1 MRQSS
6 TFRGAGNCF
15 RLWVLPWLLL
25 FLPAL
30 CLSQAGAPDV
40 SSLVLRTIKDVY
52 DKSPDEVR
60 KALPVDLDVVV
71 TYVDPEWGL
80 LFISDQTGYSFI
92 DLHTYKKANFLAG
105 ARIRL
110 TGVTSID
117 EGTTKIVQ
125 VKIRVEGR
133 VPLPAPEPR
142 SVAELNTGLGGSHY
156 VVTEGELQRC
166 DMNWGRIC
174 YRITDGTATAWIVS
188 PKAKDLVSERLIGS
202 KVRVKGVAAT
212 HVDADGK
219 MGGAQLCVNSMD
231 DIEVLAPGPHALE
244 TVKER
249 NSLRT
254 VRQVQSLSI
263 VEAMNAY
270 PVDLQGVVTY
280 SDPEWG
286 LLFIHDDT
294 GSIYINVHGTG
305 IRYPLGTK
313 VRVEAVTGTGDAGP
327 IVTLAKVE
335 VVGQDNPPAA
345 APLSIAQLNASNSDS
360 SWISTT
366 GVLHSCEESISRV
379 CFRIFDGKSS
389 AWVIIPQPESAK
401 AKHLIG
407 AEVRIRG
414 VRGIHLDATNKP
426 AGAEIFVNRLEDVE
440 VQNPALDDT
449 FLLPLTLISKLD
461 STQAN
466 QRFVKQVHVHGAI
479 TWAAAGRL
487 IVQDSSG
494 SVSVAPVNAASL
506 HLGQVVDAVGFPTL
520 GDLTTVML
528 TDSQVRL
535 ATSQAGGI
543 APLNVTS
550 TEVIQRSL
558 NGMRV
563 RLRAQLVGQNASPTE
578 FVFFLDD
585 GKQRFNARL
594 PRNDA
599 TREIV
604 GMPNGAYLKVTGV
617 VVLHRGTPQ
626 WPESIQILVASPADI
641 VLDETGWFTFT
652 HVLGVLGAMSSV
664 VVVILIWVGMLR
676 RTVRKQTAIL
686 RATLENELQMATQ
699 YQRLFERNLAAVFRW
714 YPDGSFLD
722 FNIAFVKMLGLGSRE
737 ELVGRSYWDFEAHA
751 GEREKLRESLLREE
765 PQNNRDATL
774 CRDDGI
780 HVHVLM
786 NITPVDTPKGMLYET
801 TAIDITQLRHH
812 QVELQKAKD
821 AAVFDS
827 LNDSLTG
834 LPNRRMVA
842 EKLDHLLK
850 DASRDGFMIA
860 LIYIDLDGFKIIND
874 SLGHAIGDGLL
885 VEVGTRLRS
894 QVRQKDI
901 VARLGGDE
909 FMVILEYI
917 EAKEESALVAGGLL
931 ESLSNPFWVEGH
943 EVSVGASV
951 GISVF
956 PESAENAEDLI
967 KQADSAMYVAK
978 REGKNRLMYFTP
990 QIGAQ
995 VQERVSLENQLR
1007 GAMQREEISLHYQPE
1022 FELPSHRLIRFEALA
1037 RWTHPAMGSIS
1048 PAKFIPIA
1056 EESGLIVSLG
1066 NFIMEQACI
1075 EALRWQGILPHP
1087 VQVAVNV
1094 SSIQFRR
1101 RGFIEEVRATLEKTG
1116 LDPKLLQ
1123 IELTESVMMGEM
1135 QQVTEIM
1142 NQLHELGIG
1151 LAIDDFGT
1159 GYSSMSYLRTLLF
1172 DTMKIDSSFV
1182 RGLGTQPE
1190 SESMVQT
1197 LIILAQSFG
1206 MSVIVEGVETAQ
1218 QLEIVQTL
1226 GANEVQGYLTGRP
1239 TANPMADFLLPE
1251 QAKQEA
1257 VL

>member
-1 MRQSS
+1 
-6 TFRGAGNCF
+6 
-15 RLWVLPWLLL
+15 
-25 FLPAL
+25 
-30 CLSQAGAPDV
+30 
-40 SSLVLRTIKDVY
+40 
-52 DKSPDEVR
+52 
-60 KALPVDLDVVV
+60 
-71 TYVDPEWGL
+71 
-80 LFISDQTGYSFI
+80 
-92 DLHTYKKANFLAG
+92 
-105 ARIRL
+105 
-110 TGVTSID
+110 
-117 EGTTKIVQ
+117 
-125 VKIRVEGR
+125 
-133 VPLPAPEPR
+133 
-142 SVAELNTGLGGSHY
+142 
-156 VVTEGELQRC
+156 
-166 DMNWGRIC
+166 
-174 YRITDGTATAWIVS
+174 
-188 PKAKDLVSERLIGS
+188 
-202 KVRVKGVAAT
+202 
-212 HVDADGK
+212 
-219 MGGAQLCVNSMD
+219 
-231 DIEVLAPGPHALE
+231 
-244 TVKER
+244 
-249 NSLRT
+249 
-254 VRQVQSLSI
+254 
-263 VEAMNAY
+263 
-270 PVDLQGVVTY
+270 
-280 SDPEWG
+280 
-286 LLFIHDDT
+286 
-294 GSIYINVHGTG
+294 
-305 IRYPLGTK
+305 
-313 VRVEAVTGTGDAGP
+313 
-327 IVTLAKVE
+327 
-335 VVGQDNPPAA
+335 
-345 APLSIAQLNASNSDS
+345 
-360 SWISTT
+360 
-366 GVLHSCEESISRV
+366 
-379 CFRIFDGKSS
+379 
-389 AWVIIPQPESAK
+389 
-401 AKHLIG
+401 
-407 AEVRIRG
+407 
-414 VRGIHLDATNKP
+414 
-426 AGAEIFVNRLEDVE
+426 
-440 VQNPALDDT
+440 
-449 FLLPLTLISKLD
+449 
-461 STQAN
+461 
-466 QRFVKQVHVHGAI
+466 
-479 TWAAAGRL
+479 
-487 IVQDSSG
+487 
-494 SVSVAPVNAASL
+494 
-506 HLGQVVDAVGFPTL
+506 
-520 GDLTTVML
+520 
-528 TDSQVRL
+528 
-535 ATSQAGGI
+535 
-543 APLNVTS
+543 
-550 TEVIQRSL
+550 
-558 NGMRV
+558 
-563 RLRAQLVGQNASPTE
+563 
-578 FVFFLDD
+578 
-585 GKQRFNARL
+585 
-594 PRNDA
+594 
-599 TREIV
+599 
-604 GMPNGAYLKVTGV
+604 
-617 VVLHRGTPQ
+617 
-626 WPESIQILVASPADI
+626 
-641 VLDETGWFTFT
+641 
-652 HVLGVLGAMSSV
+652 
-664 VVVILIWVGMLR
+664 VGMLR